1 MKKIPVI
8 IDCDPG
14 IDDAVALMMLAK
26 AKNIDIK
33 LLISVFGNTGVKE
46 ATKALLHLAE
56 KFNINAP
63 VCQGL
68 ENPLYIPRL
77 VINAHGSTG
86 LGNYVIPKVKKEL
99 DPRHFCEAMCDVLKR
114 DKKVTILCL
123 GPVTNIAYF
132 LQKYPEYKHNIKE
145 IVFMAGS
152 KDKLMGLTAYAEFN
166 VKADPDAMIGL
177 LNSGVKCTCVPME
190 LGHNACLTEEDIKRV
205 KEVNKLGKDLAKMFS
220 GYRDGHVPAGQAATH
235 DGCAAAY
242 LIKHNLFEVD
252 PVYLDVRYDAEVNSN
267 CLVADFDIKPE
278 KRFKIC
284 TDINIDKFKQLF
296 FAFLKNF
303 D

>member
-1 MKKIPVI
+1 MKRIPLI

-33 LLISVFGNTGVKE
+33 LLTSVYGNKGVKDT
-46 ATKALLHLAE
+46 TKALLHLCE
-56 KFNINAP
+56 KFNIDAP
-63 VCQGL
+63 VCQGR

-77 VINAHGSTG
+77 VINAHGMSG
-86 LGNYVIPKVKKEL
+86 LGNYVIPKVKREL
-99 DPRHFCEAMCDVLKR
+99 DPRPYHEAMCDVLKR
-114 DKKVTILCL
+114 EKKVTILCL
-123 GPVTNIAYF
+123 GPVTNITYF
-132 LQKYPEYKHNIKE
+132 LQMHPECKKFIKE
-145 IVFMAGS
+145 VVFMAGS

-190 LGHNACLTEEDIKRV
+190 LGHNAYLTEDDIKRV
-205 KEVNKLGKDLAKMFS
+205 KQTNLLGKDLGKMFS
-220 GYRDGHVPAGQAATH
+220 AYRDGHVPFGQAAMH
-235 DGCAAAY
+235 DGCAATY
-242 LIKHNLFEVD
+242 LIKHNLLEID
-252 PVYLDVRYDAEVNSN
+252 PVYLDVRYDAEVKSN
-267 CLVADFDIKPE
+267 CLVADFDVKSE

-296 FAFLKNF
+296 FAFLKEYK
-303 D
+303 

>member
-1 MKKIPVI
+1 MKKIPLI

-14 IDDAVALMMLAK
+14 IDDAVALMMLSK

-33 LLISVFGNTGVKE
+33 LLTSVYGNKSVKDT
-46 ATKALLHLAE
+46 TKALLHLCE

-63 VCQGL
+63 VCKGL

-77 VINAHGSTG
+77 VINAHGNTG
-86 LGNYVIPKVKKEL
+86 LGDYVIPKTNKEL
-99 DPRHFCEAMCDVLKR
+99 DQRPYWEAMCDVLR
-114 DKKVTILCL
+114 REKKVTILCL
-123 GPVTNIAYF
+123 GPLTNITYF
-132 LQKYPEYKHNIKE
+132 MQKYPDYKKYIKE
-145 IVFMAGS
+145 VVFMAGS

-166 VKADPDAMIGL
+166 IKADPDAMIGL

-205 KEVNKLGKDLAKMFS
+205 KQTNKLGKDFAKMFS
-220 GYRDGHVPAGQAATH
+220 GYRDGHVPFGQAAMH
-235 DGCAAAY
+235 DGCAATY
-242 LIKHNLFEVD
+242 LIKHNLLEID
-252 PVYLDVRYDAEVNSN
+252 PVYLDVRYDDEVKSN

-296 FAFLKNF
+296 FTFLKKYK
-303 D
+303 